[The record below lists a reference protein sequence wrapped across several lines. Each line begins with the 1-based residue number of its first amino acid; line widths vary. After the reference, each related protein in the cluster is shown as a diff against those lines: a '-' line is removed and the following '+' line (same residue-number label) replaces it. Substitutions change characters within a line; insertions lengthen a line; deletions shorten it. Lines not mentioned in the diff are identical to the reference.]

1 MVRVGALPPHLND
14 EQVRELVSAFGV
26 LKHFSLPKV
35 PGNPAQSLGYA
46 LIEYEAT
53 EITDVAV
60 SALNSLE
67 ICGKSLEVKRE
78 PASISA
84 APAAAS
90 PTPAAEPEPAKPK
103 PEPAKL
109 YTVELRGVATEEH
122 LADENEYKTILAEVE
137 QECGELGDV
146 YRVVLE
152 RPPTGPT
159 AADER
164 ALAELT
170 GKVFGT
176 ALVSFGERSD
186 ALRCKQALD
195 GRKYDGR
202 VVEAVPQ
209 WDEVRFGLGF
219 GLAFGFGLG
228 LVTRTRNTLALALAP
243 SPSPN
248 QVDPP
253 DAPLTAEGGT
263 LVLARVRAATLLV
276 SGASDLERRA
286 PGGRTY
292 P

>member
-35 PGNPAQSLGYA
+35 PGNPAHSLGYA

-209 WDEVRFGLGF
+209 WDEVGLGLGLGFGFGLGF
-219 GLAFGFGLG
+219 GLGLG
-228 LVTRTRNTLALALAP
+228 LVSQEA
-243 SPSPN
+243 SPL
-248 QVDPP
+248 D
-253 DAPLTAEGGT
+253 
-263 LVLARVRAATLLV
+263 VLHAHAVRAHAL
-276 SGASDLERRA
+276 R
-286 PGGRTY
+286 
-292 P
+292 

>member
-1 MVRVGALPPHLND
+1 MLEGGETVVVTDSSDPEFWIGFMQNTPDTVGAFPAAYVEFESDVSSSSESGESDD
-14 EQVRELVSAFGV
+14 EGQDLRSTLAAADKETE
-26 LKHFSLPKV
+26 PT
-35 PGNPAQSLGYA
+35 GNVASGQSKATTPEPEPATEPETEPATEAPMIKCRA
-46 LIEYEAT
+46 LFEYEAT

-84 APAAAS
+84 APAAAAAA
-90 PTPAAEPEPAKPK
+90 PTPAAEPEPK

-122 LADENEYKTILAEVE
+122 LADENENKTILAEIE
-137 QECGELGDV
+137 QECAELGDV
-146 YRVVLE
+146 YRVLLE

-209 WDEVRFGLGF
+209 WDEVGLG
-219 GLAFGFGLG
+219 
-228 LVTRTRNTLALALAP
+228 
-243 SPSPN
+243 
-248 QVDPP
+248 
-253 DAPLTAEGGT
+253 
-263 LVLARVRAATLLV
+263 
-276 SGASDLERRA
+276 
-286 PGGRTY
+286 
-292 P
+292 

>member
-1 MVRVGALPPHLND
+1 MGTPSCPPTPVNKLNSLNSACNNAAAASAAAAAKAAAAAAAAAQSAAAVTSSNMVRVGALPPHLND

-35 PGNPAQSLGYA
+35 PGNPAHSLGYA

-84 APAAAS
+84 APAAAAA
-90 PTPAAEPEPAKPK
+90 PTPAAEPEPK

-122 LADENEYKTILAEVE
+122 LADENENKTILAEIE
-137 QECGELGDV
+137 QECAELGDV
-146 YRVVLE
+146 YRVLLE

-209 WDEVRFGLGF
+209 WDEVGLG
-219 GLAFGFGLG
+219 
-228 LVTRTRNTLALALAP
+228 
-243 SPSPN
+243 
-248 QVDPP
+248 
-253 DAPLTAEGGT
+253 
-263 LVLARVRAATLLV
+263 
-276 SGASDLERRA
+276 
-286 PGGRTY
+286 
-292 P
+292 

>member
-1 MVRVGALPPHLND
+1 MGTPSCPTPTNKLNSLNSACNSAAAASAAAAAKAAAAASVAAAAADAVAQSSAAASSNLVRVGALPPHLND

-35 PGNPAQSLGYA
+35 LANPAHSLGYA

-67 ICGKSLEVKRE
+67 ICGKALEVKRE
-78 PASISA
+78 PASVSA
-84 APAAAS
+84 PPAAS
-90 PTPAAEPEPAKPK
+90 PTPAAEPK
-103 PEPAKL
+103 PEPATL

-122 LADENEYKTILAEVE
+122 LADEKEYKAILAEVE

-146 YRVVLE
+146 YRVLLE
-152 RPPTGPT
+152 RPP
-159 AADER
+159 ASVDER

-170 GKVFGT
+170 GKVFGS

-186 ALRCKQALD
+186 AQRCKQALD

-209 WDEVRFGLGF
+209 WDE
-219 GLAFGFGLG
+219 
-228 LVTRTRNTLALALAP
+228 
-243 SPSPN
+243 
-248 QVDPP
+248 
-253 DAPLTAEGGT
+253 E
-263 LVLARVRAATLLV
+263 AA
-276 SGASDLERRA
+276 
-286 PGGRTY
+286 
-292 P
+292 

>member
-1 MVRVGALPPHLND
+1 MGTPSCPTPTNKLNSLNSACNSAAAASAAAAAKAAAAASVAAAAADAVAQSSAAASSNLVRVGALPPHLND

-35 PGNPAQSLGYA
+35 PGNPAHSLGYA

-67 ICGKSLEVKRE
+67 ICGKALEVKRE
-78 PASISA
+78 PASVSA
-84 APAAAS
+84 PPAAS
-90 PTPAAEPEPAKPK
+90 PTPAAEPEPK

-122 LADENEYKTILAEVE
+122 LADAKEYKAILAEVE

-146 YRVVLE
+146 YRVLLE
-152 RPPTGPT
+152 RPP
-159 AADER
+159 ASVDER

-170 GKVFGT
+170 GKVFGS

-186 ALRCKQALD
+186 AQRCKQALD

-209 WDEVRFGLGF
+209 WDEEAAVAEEAAAAIRL
-219 GLAFGFGLG
+219 
-228 LVTRTRNTLALALAP
+228 TT
-243 SPSPN
+243 
-248 QVDPP
+248 
-253 DAPLTAEGGT
+253 PLT
-263 LVLARVRAATLLV
+263 LI
-276 SGASDLERRA
+276 
-286 PGGRTY
+286 
-292 P
+292 